1 MFYRKKPV
9 LVEARVL
16 TKENVNEIAG
26 WCGGDAT
33 SENVL
38 NGVGRNGLAMVIY
51 TLEGAMTAREGD
63 YIIKGVAGE
72 FYPCRGDIF
81 QDTYEDIS
89 VSEDDDDPVGD
100 YDEYHGGHTYFK
112 VDDMVD
118 HDDGSSTIGISMD
131 QKSMKM
137 FAEIGILKVLTDE
150 ARRITNNNDEF
161 DTNVGC

>member
-9 LVEARVL
+9 LVEARIL
-16 TKENVNEIAG
+16 TKENVSEISQ

-33 SENVL
+33 SDHVL

-81 QDTYEDIS
+81 QDTYEDIY
-89 VSEDDDDPVGD
+89 VSEDPLDIAEE
-100 YDEYHGGHTYFK
+100 YDRRRASIK
-112 VDDMVD
+112 IDDMVE
-118 HDDGSSTIGISMD
+118 HDDGSCSIGISMD
-131 QKSMKM
+131 QESMKM
-137 FAEIGILKVLTDE
+137 FAEIGVLKVLTDE
-150 ARRITNNNDEF
+150 SKRIISSNDEF

>member
-9 LVEARVL
+9 LVEAREL
-16 TKENVNEIAG
+16 TKENVNEIAE

-51 TLEGAMTAREGD
+51 TLEGTMIAREGD
-63 YIIKGVAGE
+63 FIIKGVAGE
-72 FYPCRGDIF
+72 FYPCRSDIF

-89 VSEDDDDPVGD
+89 FSEDDYDPAEECDDRRA
-100 YDEYHGGHTYFK
+100 YIN

-118 HDDGSSTIGISMD
+118 HEDGSATIGISMD
-131 QKSMKM
+131 QNSIKL

-150 ARRITNNNDEF
+150 SKRIIANNDEF